1 MIDHR
6 RLYINQLIN
15 HYKASAFDEKTTYS
29 CTVKYR
35 LPNSDSDIIFSFA
48 HNAGLEVIAQYIKDL
63 ENKLDELQYV
73 EKIINIAKETNY
85 DNM

>member
-1 MIDHR
+1 MIDPR

-15 HYKASAFDEKTTYS
+15 HYKTSDFDEKPTCS
-29 CTVKYR
+29 CTVRYR
-35 LPNSDSDIIFSFA
+35 FPHDTSDTIVMFA

-73 EKIINIAKETNY
+73 ERIIKIAKEN
-85 DNM
+85 

>member
-6 RLYINQLIN
+6 RLYVNQLIN
-15 HYKASAFDEKTTYS
+15 HYKVSDFDEKTTCS
-29 CTVKYR
+29 CAVKYR
-35 LPNSDSDIIFSFA
+35 LPNDTSDTVLMFA

-73 EKIINIAKETNY
+73 IKIAKEN
-85 DNM
+85 NKC